1 MNRDKKILYSISIFL
16 FVMLSLVFFIP
27 TNSTKIIVAALL
39 IAYAIILNLLVKKK
53 ETKSIHSRQV
63 LLLMSVI
70 GLVYVMLYYLTGL
83 HFGFYKASPPL
94 SFKSVTNVIIP
105 VVIVFFTSEF
115 IADRL
120 LDQHNKFVEVLVFLS
135 LILIDISMF
144 SSLSNIKTFNQFMVS
159 NLSEHS
165 HLIILCGH
173 YEGVDQRVIDELI
186 DEEISIG
193 DYVLTGGEIPA
204 MVIVDSVSRF
214 LPNVLHSGDS
224 VIDESFMNN
233 TLEYPQYTR
242 PADFNGLKVPDVLL
256 SGNHAEIAKWRKL
269 ESERITKERR
279 PDLLKN
285 RKNN

>member
-1 MNRDKKILYSISIFL
+1 MVIDILTLFPEMFEPLKTSLIGKATEKNVLTINIHNIRDYSTDKHKKCDDYPFGGGPGMLMTPQPIFDC
-16 FVMLSLVFFIP
+16 F
-27 TNSTKIIVAALL
+27 
-39 IAYAIILNLLVKKK
+39 
-53 ETKSIHSRQV
+53 KSIDGYKKAHKIY
-63 LLLMSVI
+63 MSPK
-70 GLVYVMLYYLTGL
+70 G
-83 HFGFYKASPPL
+83 
-94 SFKSVTNVIIP
+94 
-105 VVIVFFTSEF
+105 
-115 IADRL
+115 
-120 LDQHNKFVEVLVFLS
+120 
-135 LILIDISMF
+135 
-144 SSLSNIKTFNQFMVS
+144 KTFNQFMVS